1 MQPAI
6 AHITR
11 LVTRVLNLTPNGIDR
26 IDFALARQFLARA
39 DSAGMMATGLGP
51 CVLSGDKARAAVE
64 AIGAHWGE
72 EAAPGEDPGY
82 LRVPRRASRKG
93 AGGGKRATARIAQG
107 RSGRV
112 LGALH
117 AVGAYG
123 MAVGQSPRTA
133 PAQGTRYLN
142 VSQFPLWGGQLVP
155 LLRTGATCAPSS
167 SSTMSCRSRW
177 RSRKSARRG

>member
-1 MQPAI
+1 
-6 AHITR
+6 
-11 LVTRVLNLTPNGIDR
+11 
-26 IDFALARQFLARA
+26 
-39 DSAGMMATGLGP
+39 MATGLGP
-51 CVLSGDKARAAVE
+51 RVLSGDKARAAVE

-82 LRVPRRASRKG
+82 LRRAELLGKEPVEASVPRPALPRG
-93 AGGGKRATARIAQG
+93 
-107 RSGRV
+107 SGRV

-142 VSQFPLWGGQLVP
+142 VSQFPLW
-155 LLRTGATCAPSS
+155 AAS
-167 SSTMSCRSRW
+167 
-177 RSRKSARRG
+177 